1 LSPALADGA
10 ELTPFLRQP
19 PWTYQTE
26 VACIA
31 RSTTAQWIKIAEIAD
46 VPLGAGRAFGV
57 EGRTVAVFNI
67 DGTLYAIDDS
77 CPHQGS
83 SLAAGTL
90 EGCVVTCRSHGMK
103 INVTGGQQP
112 GSGMNVRTFPLE
124 LRPDGLYIDFQTV
137 S

>member
-1 LSPALADGA
+1 MP
-10 ELTPFLRQP
+10 R
-19 PWTYQTE
+19 W
-26 VACIA
+26 V
-31 RSTTAQWIKIAEIAD
+31 KIAEI
-46 VPLGAGRAFGV
+46 GAVAPGTGRAFDV
-57 EGRTVAVFNI
+57 EGYSIAVFNL

-112 GSGMNVRTFPLE
+112 GQGMNVRIFPLE
-124 LRPDGLYIDFQTV
+124 SRPDGLYIDSQTA